1 MTYEMPGLQLITQ
14 DMENSCW
21 YASAQMLL
29 NWRDN
34 RRGGLISHRVDD
46 ATIEIYRKND
56 GLGNEQILPL
66 AKRLGLKTI
75 PPMSPSVEALT
86 RWLQIYGPLWTNG
99 VSHIVVIGGIRGGGD
114 GYGGY
119 ELKVFDPAPGWG
131 IGWRSLAGWY
141 TGMGPDADVDSRD
154 TSAAVE
160 AVFLHA

>member
-1 MTYEMPGLQLITQ
+1 MTYEVPGLKLITQ

-56 GLGNEQILPL
+56 GLFNEQILPF
-66 AKRLGLKTI
+66 AKRLGLVAI
-75 PPMSPSVEALT
+75 PPMSPSVAALT
-86 RWLQIYGPLWTNG
+86 RWLQTYGPLWTNG
-99 VSHIVVIGGIRGGGD
+99 ISHIVVIGGIRGGGD
-114 GYGGY
+114 GYDGY
-119 ELKVFDPAPGWG
+119 ELKVFDPAPGGG

-141 TGMGPDADVDSRD
+141 TGMGADADVDSRD
-154 TSAAVE
+154 TSDAVE